1 MLVGLPLYCLGDSMR
16 HTDKWFPAEDD
27 DAIGGLNP
35 IACTFAAFAVYVA
48 LAVIWIFR
56 ADIFGA

>member
-1 MLVGLPLYCLGDSMR
+1 MLVGLPLYFLGDSAM
-16 HTDKWFPAEDD
+16 DDYVDPPPDD
-27 DAIGGLNP
+27 DTPGGLNP
-35 IACTFAAFAVYVA
+35 IACTFAACAVYVA

>member
-1 MLVGLPLYCLGDSMR
+1 MR

-27 DAIGGLNP
+27 DTAGGLNP
-35 IACTFAAFAVYVA
+35 IACTFAACAVYAV